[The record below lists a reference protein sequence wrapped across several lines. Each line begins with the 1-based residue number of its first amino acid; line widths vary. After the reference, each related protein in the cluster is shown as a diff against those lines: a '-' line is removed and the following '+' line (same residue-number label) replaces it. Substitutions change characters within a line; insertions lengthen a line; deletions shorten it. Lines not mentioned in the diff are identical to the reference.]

1 VHYNEGYPSDI
12 LPINPQGT
20 NSTMF
25 TGCCSVAI
33 CDWETRCPKCKREVV
48 GAKAET
54 EHERG
59 KIRWRNATQHW
70 KRKKKII

>member
-1 VHYNEGYPSDI
+1 
-12 LPINPQGT
+12 
-20 NSTMF
+20 MF